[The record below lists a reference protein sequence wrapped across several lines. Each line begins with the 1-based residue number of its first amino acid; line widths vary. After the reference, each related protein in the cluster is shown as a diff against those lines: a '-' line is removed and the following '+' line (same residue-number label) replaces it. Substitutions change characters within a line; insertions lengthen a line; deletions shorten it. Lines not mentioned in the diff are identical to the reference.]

1 MPATRTERTT
11 PPAEP
16 PATGILLAA
25 AAVCETHGTQHL
37 AERLDTLRDELA
49 SLTECPRF
57 ELKTLSKPNK

>member
-1 MPATRTERTT
+1 MPATRTERPT

-25 AAVCETHGTQHL
+25 AAVCETRGIQHL

-49 SLTECPRF
+49 SLTELTECG
-57 ELKTLSKPNK
+57 KSHHHG

>member
-1 MPATRTERTT
+1 MPATRTERPT

-25 AAVCETHGTQHL
+25 AAVCETRGIHHL
-37 AERLDTLRDELA
+37 AKHLGTLRDELT
-49 SLTECPRF
+49 SLTECP

>member
-25 AAVCETHGTQHL
+25 AVVCETRGIHHL
-37 AERLDTLRDELA
+37 AKRLDTLRDELA
-49 SLTECPRF
+49 SLTECP